1 MTEDH
6 AIRDCESRLRDEYKL
21 SDFRHE
27 QAEQVMDVG
36 HHYKVKGHTKV
47 DGKRY
52 PFSGEVKERHV
63 IAVEYSGPEPKG
75 LNTGQK
81 VAIGAAAAAAVGI
94 IASQMGKDEKAP
106 AESTESIYVYY

>member
-52 PFSGEVKERHV
+52 PLWALTLIRNSPPLLVETVPPVER
-63 IAVEYSGPEPKG
+63 
-75 LNTGQK
+75 
-81 VAIGAAAAAAVGI
+81 
-94 IASQMGKDEKAP
+94 
-106 AESTESIYVYY
+106 